1 MHTWMWLVLLALGLI
16 KVPMAA
22 FMLWVPFRSD
32 AALESP
38 PAAESESS
46 DEDDGGSKILPGG
59 LGGDPRVG
67 GPRPH
72 PRTPLRGRGP
82 RRGPHGGAESGRV
95 PSPARVRTGRR
106 GTTRVRVTQR

>member
-32 AALESP
+32 AALEPP
-38 PAAESESS
+38 PAAEPESS
-46 DEDDGGSKILPGG
+46 EEDDGGSKTLPGG

-72 PRTPLRGRGP
+72 PRAPLRGRGP
-82 RRGPHGGAESGRV
+82 RRGPHGGAGRV
-95 PSPARVRTGRR
+95 PSPARVRNKRR
-106 GTTRVRVTQR
+106 GATRVRARQQ